1 MLLFGKL
8 ILASFKKEHVDSRIP
23 LDAWCMEAEE
33 AQWIGPKQVKDH
45 YKSAVLSPNRIVFSL
60 KEGLIK
66 LAVKARYEKGVLL
79 IEDVWAESKT
89 QKRTA
94 AVVQKQPV

>member
-1 MLLFGKL
+1 MRLFGKL
-8 ILASFKKEHVDSRIP
+8 ILTSFKKENVDSRIP
-23 LDAWCMEAEE
+23 LDAWYLEAEE
-33 AQWIGPKQVKDH
+33 AEWSGPKQVKER
-45 YKSAVLSPNRIVFSL
+45 YQSAVLSPNRIIFSL

-79 IEDVWAESKT
+79 IEDVWAEPKA

-94 AVVQKQPV
+94 ALVQK